1 MKRLLC
7 LLPVL
12 VLLLACLG
20 NAPRAQAADL
30 TDLLWQSSPVV
41 VAEVPVRN
49 QADDKLAEIK
59 DKIDLNNTNL
69 RAFIKYPG
77 FYPVLGSKIIQYA
90 PYQQVEDV
98 LDIPELSDG
107 QKERLQANLE
117 NFTVTTVADVYTQ
130 GGDRY
135 NNGAYD

>member
-69 RAFIKYPG
+69 RAFMKYRG
-77 FYPVLGSKIIQYA
+77 FYPVLGRKIIKYA

-98 LDIPELSDG
+98 LDIPGLSDG

-117 NFTVTTVADVYTQ
+117 NFTVTAVADVYTQ